1 MEVDQVSIQ
10 FSEIQQTQLHQLVVV
25 AVVQDQV
32 VTHLEVDQVPY
43 HLMQVFQVDLVV
55 EQVVVVQVDQEQ

>member
-1 MEVDQVSIQ
+1 MEQVSIQ
-10 FSEIQQTQLHQLVVV
+10 FSEIQRTQLHQLVV
-25 AVVQDQV
+25 AVVVQEMV

-43 HLMQVFQVDLVV
+43 QLMQVFQVDLEV